1 MDSEG
6 FRVLY
11 LSIRLWCLYT
21 RLKKVPPNRPLLYRS
36 YLVTFRIL
44 LYSFPSK
51 NTVDPQKERDAG
63 SYVTRQGRA
72 TDIISVLDTMTK
84 QLILDDV
91 SWNPRSRSKSSLK
104 EYYLLLLQR
113 EREKRVCT
121 STCVLKICA
130 RTVVSVHGQNKG
142 RTTEGRRARN
152 ERQEAHLCHS
162 RPPPGALN

>member
-1 MDSEG
+1 MKVSECCIYQS
-6 FRVLY
+6 VYDASTPDWKKSLPIDHSCIVHISS
-11 LSIRLWCLYT
+11 LSGSCYT
-21 RLKKVPPNRPLLYRS
+21 AS
-36 YLVTFRIL
+36 LV
-44 LYSFPSK
+44 K
-51 NTVDPQKERDAG
+51 NTVDPQKERDAR

-113 EREKRVCT
+113 EREKCVCT